1 MLKGKNQPPG
11 TSTRTAVIQNEE
23 EIQSCP
29 NKQKLKEIITSK
41 LILQEML
48 RVFLRGGKSYN
59 KKFKNIGNEKSHW

>member
-1 MLKGKNQPPG
+1 MLKGKNQPPS
-11 TSTRTAVIQNEE
+11 TSTRTAVIQNEG
-23 EIQSCP
+23 EIQSRP
-29 NKQKLKEIITSK
+29 KKQKLKQIIPSK